1 MSAGKST
8 PWAAIPDAAQRLGF
22 NLFRL
27 HLIVYGYMGFIAG
40 IASLVQAQL
49 AQSVAPTVLV
59 GKELDVLAAV
69 VLGGASLFGGV
80 GTVLG
85 TLLGLTL
92 LAIMQNGLVLLGVS
106 SYWSQFF
113 TGLVILVSVSLTA
126 LSYARANRHRKLRAG
141 MSGEAPPIEAPPR
154 RRLAISGTNTGLG
167 ALLVA
172 LVIVFTL
179 IIGENFFST
188 ESLRSMAFQLPELG
202 ILSLAMM
209 ITLLA
214 GGINLAI
221 IATANLCAL
230 TMAYI
235 LNSFVPGTEGIMW
248 VAWQV
253 VAVLAGFAVAAVIG
267 VINGTVIAYLGV
279 SPILA
284 TLGTMTMVKGI
295 SIGLTR
301 GTVLSGFPDPIV
313 FIANG
318 LVFGIPFSLF
328 VFFACAIP
336 MAVMLNRTPLGN
348 AIYMLGSNL
357 EATRFSGVRT
367 RRVTMKIYVLSSLL
381 AGAAAVVMMSRFN
394 SANASY
400 GESYLLVTILAA
412 VLGGIDP
419 FGGFGK
425 VSGLVL
431 SLIILQVI
439 SSAFNLIGLSQFL
452 TLAIW
457 GALLIATSVVAL
469 FYRTQIRR

>member
-1 MSAGKST
+1 
-8 PWAAIPDAAQRLGF
+8 
-22 NLFRL
+22 
-27 HLIVYGYMGFIAG
+27 
-40 IASLVQAQL
+40 
-49 AQSVAPTVLV
+49 
-59 GKELDVLAAV
+59 
-69 VLGGASLFGGV
+69 
-80 GTVLG
+80 
-85 TLLGLTL
+85 
-92 LAIMQNGLVLLGVS
+92 
-106 SYWSQFF
+106 
-113 TGLVILVSVSLTA
+113 
-126 LSYARANRHRKLRAG
+126 

-154 RRLAISGTNTGLG
+154 RRLSISPTNAGLS

-172 LVIVFTL
+172 LVLVFTL

-188 ESLRSMAFQLPELG
+188 EALRSMALQLPELG

-230 TMAYI
+230 TIAYV
-235 LNSFVPGTEGIMW
+235 LNTYVPGTEGVMW
-248 VAWQV
+248 VGWQV
-253 VAVLAGFAVAAVIG
+253 IAVLAGFAVAAVIG
-267 VINGTVIAYLGV
+267 VINGTVVAYLGV

-318 LVFGIPFSLF
+318 AVLGVPFSLL
-328 VFFACAIP
+328 VFLACAIP
-336 MAVMLNRTPLGN
+336 VAVMLNRTPLGN

-381 AGAAAVVMMSRFN
+381 AGVAAVVMMSRFN

-457 GALLIATSVVAL
+457 GVLLIATSVFAL
-469 FYRTQIRR
+469 IYRTQFRR